1 MNCNFRFLFP
11 YDNLRKKI
19 ERSFGMQ
26 NYYQR
31 PAFRQPYQNRENS
44 REATR
49 EINRQKPCDVKDK
62 LRKEFPVAMA
72 YVPWQRYP
80 EPYPVCKGFI
90 RGTIFEELDK
100 PFLGKG
106 GCRL

>member
-1 MNCNFRFLFP
+1 
-11 YDNLRKKI
+11 
-19 ERSFGMQ
+19 MQ

-72 YVPWQRYP
+72 YVLGSATWNL
-80 EPYPVCKGFI
+80 I
-90 RGTIFEELDK
+90 RSAKVLSEE
-100 PFLGKG
+100 PFLKNLTNHFLAKG
-106 GCRL
+106 DAAYEKLPFQKRAFKSY

>member
-1 MNCNFRFLFP
+1 
-11 YDNLRKKI
+11 
-19 ERSFGMQ
+19 MQ

-31 PAFRQPYQNRENS
+31 PAFRQPYQN
-44 REATR
+44 R

-72 YVPWQRYP
+72 YVPWQRYL

>member
-1 MNCNFRFLFP
+1 
-11 YDNLRKKI
+11 
-19 ERSFGMQ
+19 MQ

-72 YVPWQRYP
+72 YVPWQQ
-80 EPYPVCKGFI
+80 KG
-90 RGTIFEELDK
+90 RLQT
-100 PFLGKG
+100 FLLHHL
-106 GCRL
+106 RFPQQDPL

>member
-62 LRKEFPVAMA
+62 LRKALSGTLSGL
-72 YVPWQRYP
+72 QRFYQRNH
-80 EPYPVCKGFI
+80 F
-90 RGTIFEELDK
+90 
-100 PFLGKG
+100 
-106 GCRL
+106 

>member
-1 MNCNFRFLFP
+1 
-11 YDNLRKKI
+11 
-19 ERSFGMQ
+19 MQ

-62 LRKEFPVAMA
+62 LRIPCRHGLRSLAA
-72 YVPWQRYP
+72 LPGTLSGLQRFYQRNH
-80 EPYPVCKGFI
+80 F
-90 RGTIFEELDK
+90 
-100 PFLGKG
+100 
-106 GCRL
+106 

>member
-44 REATR
+44 R
-49 EINRQKPCDVKDK
+49 
-62 LRKEFPVAMA
+62 
-72 YVPWQRYP
+72 
-80 EPYPVCKGFI
+80 
-90 RGTIFEELDK
+90 
-100 PFLGKG
+100 
-106 GCRL
+106 